1 MAKLHRRYRWLDD
14 GDLRRSARTTITAGP
29 ASRYASDAP
38 GWRERSARML
48 AGMMCAMTSTLFM
61 YQGQEIGMI
70 NKPKEWNIGEYK
82 DLESIKYYSS
92 VADRTDNDPEALA
105 HVMKSLQIFQLIVDY
120 VIGYFEWAARK
131 TLDVE
136 TYTQFQYRAAG
147 EWTSILGFK
156 FSAPFF
162 ISPCASAGMISPVA
176 ERGLV
181 GGAVLEMKA
190 FFICVLNNIAAY
202 VNIFQEIEQMGAKAI
217 AITVNSAGDP
227 RPAACDAMRYPPN
240 VNLDSVQRW
249 AYTTWDYDR
258 GLQSLTPL
266 PIFSKGIETIEDARR
281 AGRALDVSPSLM
293 EIAMEIFEEDPE
305 VVKQVEVYAHPPQGR
320 FDSTDNLE
328 CYA

>member
-1 MAKLHRRYRWLDD
+1 MNFE
-14 GDLRRSARTTITAGP
+14 S
-29 ASRYASDAP
+29 S
-38 GWRERSARML
+38 
-48 AGMMCAMTSTLFM
+48 
-61 YQGQEIGMI
+61 
-70 NKPKEWNIGEYK
+70 
-82 DLESIKYYSS
+82 LE
-92 VADRTDNDPEALA
+92 
-105 HVMKSLQIFQLIVDY
+105 
-120 VIGYFEWAARK
+120 
-131 TLDVE
+131 
-136 TYTQFQYRAAG
+136 
-147 EWTSILGFK
+147 TSILGFK

-190 FFICVLNNIAAY
+190 FFICEIENARVTADQVQSRQISVLNNIAAY

-281 AGRALDVSPSLM
+281 AVEGPRHLPLQPPGAGPRCLALADGDRHGDLRGGPRGRQAGGSVRASATGP
-293 EIAMEIFEEDPE
+293 F
-305 VVKQVEVYAHPPQGR
+305 
-320 FDSTDNLE
+320 
-328 CYA
+328 